1 VANRGCT
8 LGAMDRPAVDVVVPF
23 VGTDGDLRTLC
34 EHLGGLR
41 RRDDDSLIVV
51 DNRPDGRAARERTVA
66 GVQVLDV
73 PDLQSSYHARNR
85 GVGAGAAPWLL
96 FIDADV
102 RVPPD
107 LIERYFDPAP
117 SDTTA
122 IIAGEIVNPA
132 PTAGQRVPLAVR
144 YAYRAQLLSQENT
157 MTNPDF
163 AYAMTANC
171 AIRRDAFEAAGGF
184 VANIRSGGD
193 AEICLR
199 LRACGWGIERRR
211 NAVVTH
217 TSRDSLRKLLRQAA
231 RHGSGAAWLQRRYP
245 GFSRPSRLP
254 GLLLWSSG
262 RFAAAIG
269 ARLRGD
275 GNRALIESVDA
286 ARALAFELGR
296 RAPNERP
303 GHAPA

>member
-1 VANRGCT
+1 
-8 LGAMDRPAVDVVVPF
+8 MDRPAVDVVVPF
-23 VGTDGDLRTLC
+23 VGTDGDLLTLC
-34 EHLGGLR
+34 EHLAGLLR
-41 RRDDDSLIVV
+41 RAHDSLIVV
-51 DNRPDGRAARERTVA
+51 DNRPGGQVARERAVA
-66 GVQVLDV
+66 GVRVLDV

-85 GVGAGAAPWLL
+85 GVAAGRAAWLL

-102 RVPPD
+102 HVSPD
-107 LIERYFDPAP
+107 LIERYLDPAP
-117 SDTTA
+117 ADTTA
-122 IIAGEIVNPA
+122 ILAGEILNQA

-144 YAYRAQLLSQENT
+144 YAYRAQLLSQANT
-157 MTNPDF
+157 MANPDF

-199 LRACGWGIERRR
+199 LRASGWGIERRR
-211 NAVVTH
+211 EAVVTH
-217 TSRDSLRKLLRQAA
+217 TSRDSLRKLLRQVA

-245 GFSRPSRLP
+245 GFSRPSRVP
-254 GLLLWSSG
+254 GLVLWSSG
-262 RFAAAIG
+262 RFAAAVG

-275 GNRALIESVDA
+275 RNRALIESVDA

-296 RAPNERP
+296 RAPNELPAR
-303 GHAPA
+303 APV

>member
-1 VANRGCT
+1 
-8 LGAMDRPAVDVVVPF
+8 MDRPSVDVIVPF
-23 VGTDGDLRTLC
+23 VGTDGDLLALC
-34 EHLGGLR
+34 EHLGGLHR
-41 RRDDDSLIVV
+41 RGDDSLIVV
-51 DNRPDGRAARERTVA
+51 DNRPDGQAAREHAVV
-66 GVQVLDV
+66 GVHVLEV

-85 GVGAGAAPWLL
+85 GVAAGVAAWLL

-102 RVPPD
+102 HVPPD
-107 LIERYFDPAP
+107 LIDRYFDPAP
-117 SDTTA
+117 SATTA
-122 IIAGEIVNPA
+122 IIAGEIVNQAPA
-132 PTAGQRVPLAVR
+132 AGQRVPLAVR
-144 YAYRAQLLSQENT
+144 YAYRAQLLSQANT

-171 AIRRDAFEAAGGF
+171 AIRRDAFEAADGF

-199 LRACGWGIERRR
+199 LRASGWGIERRR
-211 NAVVTH
+211 EAVVTH

-231 RHGSGAAWLQRRYP
+231 RHGSGAAWLQTRYP

-254 GLLLWSSG
+254 GLVLWSGG
-262 RFAAAIG
+262 RLAAAIG

-275 GNRALIESVDA
+275 RNRALIESVDA

-296 RAPNERP
+296 RAPNELP
-303 GHAPA
+303 GHGPA

>member
-1 VANRGCT
+1 MG
-8 LGAMDRPAVDVVVPF
+8 RPAVDVVVPF
-23 VGTDGDLRTLC
+23 VGTDGELLTLC
-34 EHLGGLR
+34 EHLAGLR
-41 RRDDDSLIVV
+41 RRRDDSLIVA
-51 DNRPDGRAARERTVA
+51 DNRPGGRPARQRTVA

-73 PDLQSSYHARNR
+73 PDFQSSYHARNR
-85 GVGAGAAPWLL
+85 GVAAGVAPWLL

-102 RVPPD
+102 QVPPD

-122 IIAGEIVNPA
+122 IISGEIVNQA

-157 MTNPDF
+157 MSNPDF

-171 AIRRDAFEAAGGF
+171 AIRRDAFETGGGF

-193 AEICLR
+193 AEICLK
-199 LRACGWGIERRR
+199 LRASGWGIERRR
-211 NAVVTH
+211 EAVVTH

-254 GLLLWSSG
+254 GVVLWSGG

-275 GNRALIESVDA
+275 RNRALIESVDA
-286 ARALAFELGR
+286 TRALAFELGR
-296 RAPNERP
+296 RAPNEVPRRS
-303 GHAPA
+303 PA

>member
-1 VANRGCT
+1 
-8 LGAMDRPAVDVVVPF
+8 MDRPAVDVVVPF
-23 VGTDGDLRTLC
+23 VGTDGDLLTLC

-41 RRDDDSLIVV
+41 RRGEDSLIVV
-51 DNRPDGRAARERTVA
+51 DNRPNGQAARERAVA
-66 GVQVLDV
+66 GVRVLQV

-85 GVGAGAAPWLL
+85 GVAAGVSPWLL

-102 RVPPD
+102 EVPAD
-107 LIERYFDPAP
+107 LIERYFAPPP
-117 SDTTA
+117 SDQTA
-122 IIAGEIVNPA
+122 IIAGEIVNEA

-184 VANIRSGGD
+184 VAHIRSGGD

-199 LRACGWGIERRR
+199 LRASGWGIERRR
-211 NAVVTH
+211 AAVVTH

-254 GLLLWSSG
+254 GLVLWIGG

-275 GNRALIESVDA
+275 RHRALIESVDA

-296 RAPNERP
+296 RAPNELP
-303 GHAPA
+303 GHATV